1 MAIHCKS
8 TAPSCS
14 AVAIVFMAVIA
25 LLYPAAAQATVLE
38 AQADTRKSLTSSL
51 ILGEES
57 LVSTDNYARILK
69 FVCKIN
75 DPT

>member
-14 AVAIVFMAVIA
+14 AVAMVFMTVAAA
-25 LLYPAAAQATVLE
+25 LLYPAGTQATTE
-38 AQADTRKSLTSSL
+38 SESQADILESLTSAL

-57 LVSTDNYARILK
+57 LVSTTNILLRSK
-69 FVCKIN
+69 LG
-75 DPT
+75 